1 MQSPSLTVRAQN
13 FAGPSSA
20 VLPCTPLPSRIQG
33 WHSKHRQ
40 RRRGLTVRASAELN
54 STGAV
59 PHEQLAALMYSLA
72 DAAVAQPAAVQA
84 AAQDDG
90 WLAPISSGL
99 NYSLQQIQTG
109 LDTLH
114 VPYSYGWAIIVLTIG
129 TKILT
134 FPFTK
139 VQVES
144 ALAVQKL
151 RPTIDAIKR
160 QYGDDKKS
168 IQRETSALYEASGV
182 NPAAGCLPTLATI
195 PIFWGLYRTLS
206 NVASAGLLTEGFY
219 WIPSLSGP
227 TSLAAQ
233 RAGTGTAWLFPF
245 VDGAPPVG
253 WEDAARYLALPVAL
267 VAAQFAS
274 SAVISPPI
282 DDEDPNA
289 NFSKALL
296 LFVPFMV
303 GWFALNVPSGLSLYY
318 FSNTIITSGIQ
329 IWLRKLGGAKAFEW
343 QQEIGLNQA
352 RRSGKVAVLDN
363 LLEFHQE
370 EPSSSTHML
379 AGTTDAASAAPSQE
393 AGNAVALSSS
403 NGAPPTAV
411 GSSGEA
417 APASMRAKR
426 KRRSIL
432 EAQGSVP
439 A

>member
-1 MQSPSLTVRAQN
+1 MSRVLHHWRC
-13 FAGPSSA
+13 SA
-20 VLPCTPLPSRIQG
+20 L
-33 WHSKHRQ
+33 
-40 RRRGLTVRASAELN
+40 
-54 STGAV
+54 
-59 PHEQLAALMYSLA
+59 
-72 DAAVAQPAAVQA
+72 QA

-109 LDTLH
+109 LDQLH
-114 VPYSYGWAIIVLTIG
+114 VPYSYGWAIIVLTVG

-139 VQVES
+139 VES

-151 RPTIDAIKR
+151 KPTIDAIKR
-160 QYGDDKKS
+160 QYGEDKNS

-253 WEDAARYLALPVAL
+253 WEDAARYLALPIAL

-282 DDEDPNA
+282 DDEDKNA
-289 NFSKALL
+289 AFSKGLL
-296 LFVPFMV
+296 IAVPFMV

-329 IWLRKLGGAKAFEW
+329 IWLRKLGGAYSPLLLLTFIHWPTVRACSSFLCCPRQANSCASLFLVPGNHLFACW
-343 QQEIGLNQA
+343 A
-352 RRSGKVAVLDN
+352 RRDFYV
-363 LLEFHQE
+363 Q
-370 EPSSSTHML
+370 
-379 AGTTDAASAAPSQE
+379 
-393 AGNAVALSSS
+393 LSW
-403 NGAPPTAV
+403 
-411 GSSGEA
+411 
-417 APASMRAKR
+417 
-426 KRRSIL
+426 
-432 EAQGSVP
+432 
-439 A
+439 

>member
-1 MQSPSLTVRAQN
+1 
-13 FAGPSSA
+13 
-20 VLPCTPLPSRIQG
+20 
-33 WHSKHRQ
+33 
-40 RRRGLTVRASAELN
+40 
-54 STGAV
+54 
-59 PHEQLAALMYSLA
+59 MYSLA
-72 DAAVAQPAAVQA
+72 DAAAAQPAVVQA

-90 WLAPISSGL
+90 WLAPISNGL
-99 NYSLQQIQTG
+99 NYSLTQIQIG
-109 LDTLH
+109 LDQLH
-114 VPYSYGWAIIVLTIG
+114 VPYSYGWAIIVLTVG

-151 RPTIDAIKR
+151 KPTIDAIKR
-160 QYGDDKKS
+160 QYGDDKNS

-206 NVASAGLLTEGFY
+206 NVATAGLLTEGFY

-233 RAGTGTAWLFPF
+233 RAGTGTAWLFPL

-253 WEDAARYLALPVAL
+253 WEDAARYLALPIAL

-282 DDEDPNA
+282 DDEDKNA

-296 LFVPFMV
+296 VLVPFMV

-318 FSNTIITSGIQ
+318 FSNTIITSSIQ

-352 RRSGKVAVLDN
+352 RRSGEVAVLDN
-363 LLEFHQE
+363 LLEFHLE
-370 EPSSSTHML
+370 EASPSGQQL
-379 AGTTDAASAAPSQE
+379 LGGD
-393 AGNAVALSSS
+393 G
-403 NGAPPTAV
+403 
-411 GSSGEA
+411 A
-417 APASMRAKR
+417 APAAVTQEAAAGAVVMSSGNGASATAAAAGAGEPAAPSMRAKR
-426 KRRSIL
+426 KRRSLL
-432 EAQGSVP
+432 EAQGTVT

>member
-1 MQSPSLTVRAQN
+1 MQSPSLPGRAQN
-13 FAGPSSA
+13 FASPSSA
-20 VLPCTPLPSRIQG
+20 VLPCTPLQSRIQG
-33 WHSKHRQ
+33 WHTKPMQ
-40 RRRGLTVRASAELN
+40 RRRGLTVRGSAELN
-54 STGAV
+54 SFGAE
-59 PHEQLAALMYSLA
+59 PQEQLAALMYSLA
-72 DAAVAQPAAVQA
+72 DAAVVQPAAVQA

-253 WEDAARYLALPVAL
+253 WEDAARYLVLPVAL

-343 QQEIGLNQA
+343 QQDIGLNQA
-352 RRSGKVAVLDN
+352 RRSGEVAVLDN
-363 LLEFHQE
+363 LLQFHLE
-370 EPSSSTHML
+370 EPSTSGHML
-379 AGTTDAASAAPSQE
+379 PGASDAASAVPSQE
-393 AGNAVALSSS
+393 AGTAVALSSS
-403 NGAPPTAV
+403 NGVAPTAV
-411 GSSGEA
+411 ASSGEA
-417 APASMRAKR
+417 APPSMRAKR